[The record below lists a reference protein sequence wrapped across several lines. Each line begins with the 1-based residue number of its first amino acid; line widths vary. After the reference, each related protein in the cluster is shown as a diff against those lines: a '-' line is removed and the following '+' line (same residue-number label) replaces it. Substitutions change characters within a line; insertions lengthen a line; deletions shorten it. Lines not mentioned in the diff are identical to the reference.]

1 MTKQRRTQSLEWTKK
16 MTNYT
21 EEESDCLERCLTHH
35 RQPTDTK
42 IFKKLH
48 LGLREIENYRENQ
61 ISKSHFWNFIFGQS
75 RVV

>member
-1 MTKQRRTQSLEWTKK
+1 

-61 ISKSHFWNFIFGQS
+61 ISK
-75 RVV
+75 

>member
-1 MTKQRRTQSLEWTKK
+1 

-21 EEESDCLERCLTHH
+21 EEESDCLERCLTYH
-35 RQPTDTK
+35 RQPTDTR

-61 ISKSHFWNFIFGQS
+61 ISKSVFFAGILFLVS
-75 RVV
+75 RV

>member
-1 MTKQRRTQSLEWTKK
+1 

-21 EEESDCLERCLTHH
+21 EEESDCLERCLTYH

-61 ISKSHFWNFIFGQS
+61 ISKSYFLLEIYFWSVACDVNGTVYFYYHM
-75 RVV
+75 